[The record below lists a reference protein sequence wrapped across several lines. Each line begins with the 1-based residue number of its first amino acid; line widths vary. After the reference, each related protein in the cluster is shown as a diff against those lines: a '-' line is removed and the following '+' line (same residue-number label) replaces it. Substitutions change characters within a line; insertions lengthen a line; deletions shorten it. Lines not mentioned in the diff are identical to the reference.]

1 MRNFYAL
8 IIIDSFYAVMG
19 LYLKSHHKKTEDEV
33 LDYFGAD
40 GDVDSDDS
48 GLLLEAEKRRPSSD
62 KRLFAASEA
71 QSSSTPISGALGIL
85 AGIQKSSVSII
96 NILV

>member
-1 MRNFYAL
+1 
-8 IIIDSFYAVMG
+8 MG

-33 LDYFGAD
+33 LDYFGAE

-48 GLLLEAEKRRPSSD
+48 GLLLETEKRRPSSD

-85 AGIQKSSVSII
+85 AGIQKSSVSVI
-96 NILV
+96 NILM